1 MKPGGCPLL
10 SGPPTEV
17 ARAWPFALTA
27 SVAASCQYV
36 SKDTGQPLAPPEP
49 APRFDFRARGWY
61 QDALS
66 SPDGVAAQLLVG
78 ASGRPQLALARKV
91 VLPSSGQ
98 VVGVVTLSFYLTAIS
113 DFMTGFDLKGGL
125 MYVINGTMLL
135 ADTVDDY
142 TAANHT
148 TKYIIQASQSS
159 NQIVRESFAYS
170 SAQPPRA
177 AGKSFR
183 QVQLA
188 GQAQFVA
195 FKDFRYRNIELR
207 QVLVLPRTSIMG
219 SIDRGAK
226 YTVAIVAGVA
236 AAICALG
243 FLLIVL
249 FTNPVS
255 KEMRLKAEVIHN
267 LEAKRRAEARE
278 EFKTKFLA
286 KTR

>member
-1 MKPGGCPLL
+1 M
-10 SGPPTEV
+10 
-17 ARAWPFALTA
+17 
-27 SVAASCQYV
+27 
-36 SKDTGQPLAPPEP
+36 
-49 APRFDFRARGWY
+49 
-61 QDALS
+61 
-66 SPDGVAAQLLVG
+66 AAQLLVG
-78 ASGRPQLALARKV
+78 ASGRPQLALSRKV

-98 VVGVVTLSFYLTAIS
+98 LLGVVTLSFYLTAIS
-113 DFMTGFDLKGGL
+113 DFMSGFDLKGGL
-125 MYVINGTMLL
+125 MYVTNGSMLV

-142 TAANHT
+142 AAANHSA
-148 TKYIIQASQSS
+148 KVILQASQSS
-159 NQIVRESFAYS
+159 NQLVRDSFAYS
-170 SAQPPRA
+170 VAQPARA

-188 GQAQFVA
+188 GQAHFVA
-195 FKDFRYRNIELR
+195 FKDFRYRNVELR
-207 QVLVLPRTSIMG
+207 QVLVLPRMSIMG
-219 SIDRGAK
+219 SIDRGARI
-226 YTVAIVAGVA
+226 TVAIVAGVT

-267 LEAKRRAEARE
+267 LEAKRQAEARE